1 MGTRLLTL
9 GGCNEGK
16 VNKGTEFFVYC
27 VLFMSKVD
35 RSDPLLSQLTPSSE
49 PGFITELVS
58 TRPTGAWVDGARVL
72 SLKQKNCE
80 SPN

>member
-1 MGTRLLTL
+1 MTL
-9 GGCNEGK
+9 GDCNERK
-16 VNKGTEFFVYC
+16 VNIGMEFFVYC